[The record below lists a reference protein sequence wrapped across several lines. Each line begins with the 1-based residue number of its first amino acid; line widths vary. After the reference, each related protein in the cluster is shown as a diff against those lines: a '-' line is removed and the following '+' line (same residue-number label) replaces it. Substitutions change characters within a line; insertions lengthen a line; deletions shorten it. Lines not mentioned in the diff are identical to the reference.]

1 MAQTP
6 NTTVDPLTG
15 RDPNGPEGLDDRY
28 DTDIG
33 NDDDAGGNNADTI
46 NQSGEDVDGGDPQ
59 APDANNLD
67 DYGEDETVPEAS
79 QI

>member
-1 MAQTP
+1 MPTT

-15 RDPNGPEGLDDRY
+15 QEPNGPIGQDDRY

-33 NDDDAGGNNADTI
+33 NADDAGGNNADTI
-46 NQSGEDVDGGDPQ
+46 DQSGRDVDAGDPQ
-59 APDANNLD
+59 DPEGNNLN

-79 QI
+79 HI